1 MPASMVRSLLTAPV
15 FAAVPVVVGAGPPQ
29 AARVVVKAAAAP
41 MAPVSLRKFRRLASL
56 TSGRFLVML
65 FMRASPFQKVY
76 RM

>member
-1 MPASMVRSLLTAPV
+1 
-15 FAAVPVVVGAGPPQ
+15 
-29 AARVVVKAAAAP
+29 

-56 TSGRFLVML
+56 TSGRFVRVL